1 MYNRYVPGA
10 NGCFERRPMA
20 PPPCPAPPVS
30 PPAQR
35 PKPPDPRPPRPGLQ
49 PAQLDTGDLLVLMIL
64 LLILLDGEE
73 DILSV
78 LLALGVFLLF

>member
-1 MYNRYVPGA
+1 
-10 NGCFERRPMA
+10 
-20 PPPCPAPPVS
+20 
-30 PPAQR
+30 
-35 PKPPDPRPPRPGLQ
+35 
-49 PAQLDTGDLLVLMIL
+49 MIL

>member
-1 MYNRYVPGA
+1 MKPIIGNAIVSCYVDA
-10 NGCFERRPMA
+10 A
-20 PPPCPAPPVS
+20 S
-30 PPAQR
+30 
-35 PKPPDPRPPRPGLQ
+35 
-49 PAQLDTGDLLVLMIL
+49 LLVMIL